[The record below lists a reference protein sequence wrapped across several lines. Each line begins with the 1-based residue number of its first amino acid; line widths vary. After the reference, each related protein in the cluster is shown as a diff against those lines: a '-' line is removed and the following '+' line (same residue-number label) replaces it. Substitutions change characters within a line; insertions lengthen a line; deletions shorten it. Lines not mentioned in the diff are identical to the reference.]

1 LLPAPDYETASKD
14 HQYWEG
20 DSFYTEE
27 CLIQMNSK
35 DGHRNIHCLDDV
47 GGYHTSDR
55 ESHRH
60 ASSFAQILKLL
71 ANTPQTANHNKIT
84 NFITTTCMCQQQS
97 SQI

>member
-20 DSFYTEE
+20 DSFYSEE

-47 GGYHTSDR
+47 GGYRTV
-55 ESHRH
+55 
-60 ASSFAQILKLL
+60 
-71 ANTPQTANHNKIT
+71 TANLT
-84 NFITTTCMCQQQS
+84 DTL
-97 SQI
+97 